1 MRGEDL
7 LQERRAGARE
17 PQNEDRFAAG
27 RAVAVALAEKLA
39 RTDPLLVRGVL
50 LQKLRPIAALGALER
65 VAALVVA
72 EGHLVGPAVLVRLAE
87 REAQVVAVDQRGR
100 RVRLGRLEPR
110 DLLGGELVG
119 LEVREAPVRVAEV
132 RPNFDRFGAP
142 AEGLQRV
149 RDR

>member
-7 LQERRAGARE
+7 LQERRARARQ
-17 PQNEDRFAAG
+17 PQNEDRFTAW

-50 LQKLRPIAALGALER
+50 LQELRPIASLGALQR
-65 VAALVVA
+65 VAAPGVA
-72 EGHLVGPAVLVRLAE
+72 EGHVVDAAVLVRLAE

-100 RVRLGRLEPR
+100 WVRLGRLEPC
-110 DLLGGELVG
+110 DLLGGELVS

-132 RPNFDRFGAP
+132 RPDFDRF
-142 AEGLQRV
+142 L
-149 RDR
+149 DRKSV